1 MKNKITSLLIA
12 LCLVSVCVFSGCSG
26 CSGCSKNKNE
36 VSVLSGVEYNG
47 VHELNATETNSWL
60 VKDGKTDYEVVVPS
74 ETSALVNVAK
84 DEFIDLFRM
93 ATGITLSIVKD
104 EGLTHTPN
112 GKYISLG
119 ETTIFKSSGLS
130 VDKKELGKDGV
141 RIITKDETVYLIG
154 GSDYGTIYSVYD
166 FMKLTFDYEYFYDDC
181 IQIEKGVKNK
191 KLLKYGVKDIPD
203 MKDRKGGW
211 FPQLW
216 KNEDNIAYRF
226 KLASA
231 SSQITDLPAY
241 TDFDETKSAGYTV
254 HTTDDL
260 LPKATYQ
267 QKHPKWYTTVTAEGG
282 KQLCYTARGNSKE
295 FEAMAAECAKKI
307 EFALTVNT
315 PADKPFINNCYI
327 GMEDTYDAC
336 ACEECTRLK
345 EYYGAESGAV
355 CIFVN
360 RVAQLVDEWMNDPE
374 NAEYY
379 REDFHIM
386 LLAYNNFI
394 DAPVKYDET
403 AKKYVAV
410 DDKVKLRDNVGVYYA
425 DIKQDWQSS
434 LFSTAN
440 EKTLV
445 NLQGWSELTNRIDH
459 YVYAI
464 NYNTNGTNLI
474 PYDTFNY
481 FTDEM
486 FKYYMSI
493 GSRGYYVC
501 NIGGYSNNGDY
512 ESNWGKLKLY
522 LQANLLWDCNQSES
536 ELMDK
541 WFNATFADAAPAM
554 RSLFDLQRVYMSEI
568 SNKNEFYMQD
578 SIYINFKQKNL
589 FPQNVLLQWMGV
601 CDTAAKAIAKYKS
614 TDAQY
619 YKTLLTHI
627 EAEYIA
633 PAYIYLSLYK
643 EDLLDGAKY
652 EVRDRIYNALS
663 LMGVE
668 DIRLEGFSNTS
679 LIKSLESV

>member
-26 CSGCSKNKNE
+26 CSGCSKKKNE

-282 KQLCYTARGNSKE
+282 KQLCYTARGDSKE

-410 DDKVKLRDNVGVYYA
+410 DEKVKLRDNVGVYYA

-512 ESNWGKLKLY
+512 ESNWGKFKLY

-568 SNKNEFYMQD
+568 SNKNGFYMQD

>member
-26 CSGCSKNKNE
+26 CSGCSKKKNE

-74 ETSALVNVAK
+74 ETSALINVAK

-93 ATGITLSIVKD
+93 VTGITLSIVKD

-282 KQLCYTARGNSKE
+282 KQLCYTARGDSKE

-360 RVAQLVDEWMNDPE
+360 RVSELVDEWMKDPK

-379 REDFHIM
+379 REDFYIM
-386 LLAYNNFI
+386 FLAYNNFI

-410 DDKVKLRDNVGVYYA
+410 DEKVKLRDNVGVYYA

-434 LFSTAN
+434 LFSATN

-568 SNKNEFYMQD
+568 SNKNGFYMQD

-601 CDTAAKAIAKYKS
+601 CDTAANAIAKYKS

-619 YKTLLTHI
+619 HKTLLTHI

>member
-26 CSGCSKNKNE
+26 CSGCSKKKNE

-282 KQLCYTARGNSKE
+282 KQLCYTARGDSKE

-410 DDKVKLRDNVGVYYA
+410 DEKVKLRDNVGVYYA

-434 LFSTAN
+434 LFSATN

-568 SNKNEFYMQD
+568 SNKNGFYMQD

-679 LIKSLESV
+679 LIKSLKSV